1 MTALADQIFQR
12 GFLTVQR
19 VGDGSLNGQ
28 GAGSVT
34 FIIHIGI
41 IGVPH
46 QLFAVLCEL
55 GAALGVLDVG
65 QAALI
70 GDIGQ
75 AGSAVQVLADGGAL
89 D

>member
-1 MTALADQIFQR
+1 MTALADQILQC

-28 GAGSVT
+28 GAVGVT

-41 IGVPH
+41 VGVPH

-55 GAALGVLDVG
+55 GAALGVLILVRVLWSVTLDRPE
-65 QAALI
+65 AL
-70 GDIGQ
+70 
-75 AGSAVQVLADGGAL
+75 
-89 D
+89 